1 MYGEDLSKEVDS
13 FPTLLTSR
21 PLKGSTLVN
30 ITHTQDEGIDGG
42 VADGRGLT
50 LADTIA
56 PHWFIPPE
64 GNSTLKC
71 HNFILIV

>member
-1 MYGEDLSKEVDS
+1 MYGEDLPKDMDS

-30 ITHTQDEGIDGG
+30 ITQDEGIDGG
-42 VADGRGLT
+42 VSDGRGLT

-64 GNSTLKC
+64 GNSRLKC
-71 HNFILIV
+71 NDHHNF